1 MRDWSLGPGDPLYL
15 TLAADARLCTPD
27 YVNDHIWELEI
38 GSGEPPAISLRTTYG
53 LRARSMRLFLR
64 FTENGQTVTDP
75 AAFVTPPRLRRF
87 YPNFLTIDFSPLE
100 NLSVSSEFWIPESH
114 AAAGRVVLTNH
125 STATRQIH
133 LEVAGSLAP
142 LEGQSLTPVQQ
153 QLVNVLAGQT
163 GGLFPVVFMTGG
175 PKPGPGPHPSLMLDL
190 ELGPGMTRQLTFAQA
205 AKDALKDS
213 FELARHTAARPWEA
227 ERARIELLDASQTVE
242 IHTGDPAWDAALAFS
257 QQAALGLL
265 VDGHQH
271 LREKTFVLAR
281 QPDHGYSRMG
291 DGSDYP
297 AAWSGQSP
305 LESYYL
311 ASLLPGAAQVG
322 KGLLENFLAVQTVD
336 GEIDNKPGPAGQ
348 RGKLLAAPM
357 LASLAWNLHQAG
369 ADDTFLADVYPGLKN
384 FFEAWLAPQHDA
396 DRDGLPQWEH
406 LLQTGFE
413 DNPLF
418 DVWHPWSEGV
428 DISLVHTPELA
439 ALLYRE
445 ALSLAK
451 MAEVLGKSGESAA
464 IRSRAEVFEHALES
478 SWNAEA
484 ALYAYRDRDTG
495 ISQPGMILAQSQGAK
510 SLRPKAEFEQPA
522 RLQILVQTQNPSAK
536 RPQVE
541 IGEFVT
547 KGEVER
553 IEGSQFQW
561 RSGGLVATS
570 QKVYKRVGRV
580 KVRGVGVNDQVIVRT
595 VDLTAEDHTLLLPL
609 WAGVPDAA
617 RAEVLLKNSI
627 LSASRFDRP
636 FGLPALPLPPDP
648 EAESVGMAVHLPWNH
663 LIGEGL
669 VAYGF
674 RAEAARLTT
683 RLMKAVI
690 QSLKQTRAFYQRYHA
705 RRGAGIGERNALS
718 GFAPVGLFMQT
729 LGVTL
734 LSQRRVRLEGRNPFP
749 WPVTVQYKGL
759 TVVRNPD
766 STVIT
771 FPNGAVTTVT
781 SAEAVIVSE
790 S

>member
-15 TLAADARLCTPD
+15 TFAADARLCTPD
-27 YVNDHIWELEI
+27 YVDDHIWELEI

-64 FTENGQTVTDP
+64 FTEDGRTVTDP

-87 YPNFLTIDFSPLE
+87 YPNFLAVDFAPLE
-100 NLSVSSEFWIPESH
+100 NLNVTSEFWIPESH

-175 PKPGPGPHPSLMLDL
+175 PKPGPGPHPSLVLDL

-205 AKDALKDS
+205 ARDTLKES

-227 ERARIELLDASQTVE
+227 ERARIELLDTSQAVQ
-242 IHTGDPAWDAALAFS
+242 IHTGDPDWDAALAFS
-257 QQAALGLL
+257 QRAALGLL
-265 VDGHQH
+265 VNGNQH
-271 LREKTFVLAR
+271 LRETSFVQAR
-281 QPDHGYSRMG
+281 QPDHGYSRKG

-297 AAWSGQSP
+297 AAWSGQTP

-311 ASLLPGAAQVG
+311 SSLLPGAPRVG
-322 KGLLENFLAVQTVD
+322 RGLVENFLSVQSED

-357 LASLAWNLHQAG
+357 LASLAWNLHRGG
-369 ADDTFLADVYPGLKN
+369 ADDPFLADVYPGLKR
-384 FFEAWLAPQHDA
+384 FFEAWLSPGHDS
-396 DRDGLPQWEH
+396 DRDGLPQWDH

-418 DVWHPWSEGV
+418 DVWHPWSQGM
-428 DISLVHTPELA
+428 DISLVNTPELA

-451 MAEVLGKSGESAA
+451 MAAALGRDDESASL
-464 IRSRAEVFEHALES
+464 RTQAEVFGHALES
-478 SWNAEA
+478 SWNEKASI
-484 ALYAYRDRDTG
+484 YAYRDRDTG
-495 ISQPGMILAQSQGAK
+495 LSQPGMILAQSQGAK
-510 SLRPKAEFEQPA
+510 SLRPKAEFEQPV
-522 RLQILVQTQNPSAK
+522 RLQILVQTQNTSAK
-536 RPQVE
+536 RPEVE

-547 KGEVER
+547 KGEAER
-553 IEGSQFQW
+553 IEGHQFQW

-570 QKVYKRVGRV
+570 RKVYKRVGRV
-580 KVRGVGVNDQVIVRT
+580 KVRGVSADDQVIVRT
-595 VDLTAEDHTLLLPL
+595 VDLTAEDHSLLLPL
-609 WAGVPDAA
+609 WAGAPGAA
-617 RAEVLLKNSI
+617 RADDLLKNTI
-627 LSASRFDRP
+627 LSTSRFDRP

-648 EAESVGMAVHLPWNH
+648 EAESVGMGVHLPWNQ

-669 VAYGF
+669 LAYGF
-674 RAEAARLTT
+674 RAEAARLTA
-683 RLMKAVI
+683 RVMKAVV

-705 RRGAGIGERNALS
+705 RRGAGIGERNALT

-729 LGVTL
+729 LGVTI
-734 LSQRRVRLEGRNPFP
+734 LSQRRVRLEGANPYP
-749 WPVTVQYKGL
+749 WPVTVKYRGL
-759 TVVRNPD
+759 TVVRNAD

-771 FPNGAVTTVT
+771 FPNGAITTVT
-781 SAEAVIVSE
+781 SAEPVIVSE